1 MSPKVESRHHRLLV
15 ESPNHATEI
24 WTSLNPVFVK
34 SLHSMV
40 PQVKLA
46 GLQEEVNAEWS
57 GDLSHYDC
65 PHMLYHLILALHK
78 RV

>member
-1 MSPKVESRHHRLLV
+1 MLGQNGTSHEMKEFVKWRSAEVELELKSLSPKVESRHHRLLV

-46 GLQEEVNAEWS
+46 GLQE
-57 GDLSHYDC
+57 
-65 PHMLYHLILALHK
+65 
-78 RV
+78 

>member
-1 MSPKVESRHHRLLV
+1 MLGQNGTSHEMKEFVEWRSAEVELELKPLSPKVESRHHRLLV

-46 GLQEEVNAEWS
+46 GLQE
-57 GDLSHYDC
+57 
-65 PHMLYHLILALHK
+65 
-78 RV
+78 